1 MAKYNG
7 HDSWAFWNVSL
18 WLNNDEGLSNMMRQ
32 ELRRARNKDKAAQRL
47 AELLAE
53 IGLEKTP
60 DGARYTK
67 SAIRAAMI
75 GH

>member
-1 MAKYNG
+1 
-7 HDSWAFWNVSL
+7 
-18 WLNNDEGLSNMMRQ
+18 MMRQ